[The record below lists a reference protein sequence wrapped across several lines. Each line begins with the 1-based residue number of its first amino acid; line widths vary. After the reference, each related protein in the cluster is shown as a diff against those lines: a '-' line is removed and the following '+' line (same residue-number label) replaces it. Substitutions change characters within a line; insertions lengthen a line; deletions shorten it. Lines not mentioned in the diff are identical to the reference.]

1 VKWENGEK
9 EREGEERRKAERSS
23 LAGRLLRVCP
33 ARIWE
38 EERGRC
44 YKLRELYHTE
54 VATMVTLAG
63 YECSHH
69 CAGVV
74 TCFRLLWE

>member
-1 VKWENGEK
+1 MKWENGEK
-9 EREGEERRKAERSS
+9 EREDEERRKAGRSS
-23 LAGRLLRVCP
+23 LAGRLSRV
-33 ARIWE
+33 WE
-38 EERGRC
+38 EGRGRC

-54 VATMVTLAG
+54 VATMVTLAS

-74 TCFRLLWE
+74 TCFHLLWE